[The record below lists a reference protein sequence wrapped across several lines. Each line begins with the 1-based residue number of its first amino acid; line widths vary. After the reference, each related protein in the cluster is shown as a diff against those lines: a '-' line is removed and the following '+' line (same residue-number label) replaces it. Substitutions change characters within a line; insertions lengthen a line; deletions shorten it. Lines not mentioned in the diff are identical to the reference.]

1 MIRTSSRHALVM
13 LALSSLVA
21 CTESQ
26 LSTAAKTPTILQPVV
41 GQDGTFTVNGVVQL
55 NEYTAL
61 AANAAVN
68 ATSLTVADATQLDSA
83 TFGPL
88 AAGDLLMIYQA
99 QGAALDGTDS
109 AAWGTVT
116 ALNGAGLHE
125 TIEVA
130 SVAGNV
136 ITLGNGCVGL
146 RNAYSAAG
154 RTQVVRVPQF
164 TALTVSMT
172 GTVTALPW
180 DGTRGGIVAL
190 HVRDTLTLQGTID
203 VAGLGFRGGQ
213 TDNTPFTGS
222 ASTDVAGFRASAAN
236 LGGEKG
242 EGIGGFQAAYD
253 GLGGRYGR
261 GAPAN
266 GGGGG
271 NALRAGGG
279 GGANATNTNAWSG
292 QGVMDGTVIGFQAWQ
307 ADPGR
312 TLPTNTGGAAALAN
326 NSGGGRGGYSFS
338 LSNQNAVTTG
348 PGAAAWS
355 GNQRRERGGLG
366 GRPLDPNATS
376 RLFFGG
382 GGGAG
387 DGDQGAAGAGGHG
400 GGLVYLMATS
410 VTGSGALVANGAPG
424 GSTTGSNR
432 DSAGG
437 GGAGGTVLVRA
448 NTLSGL
454 SIAANGGAGG
464 RQLISSGLDE
474 ATGPGGGGSGGF
486 IATQGGTVT
495 RSAAGG
501 PGGITFSNGLT
512 EFPTNGATSGAPGNS
527 TAVVVTIAGTQ
538 VVDVPLCLAPAN
550 LEATITNNATTS
562 VPGTM
567 TTYTVRIRNLGPGA
581 ATGARIINTLPGI
594 LTSPTW
600 TCAGT
605 GGASCP
611 ASGTGSINAL
621 VTIPA
626 NQEVVFTVTATIN
639 PAATGTLVNTVS
651 AFSPPTIN
659 DPVLTNNLATD
670 TDTLAPRSELSMTV
684 TANPSPVDED
694 ANLTWVITVSNGGES
709 TATAVRV
716 TFPLPPETTFVSASG
731 TNWSCS
737 RMGTNVICT
746 RGSLAPGVAEPIAII
761 ANVLL
766 AGGTLSPTVN
776 LTSNVPDPIPG
787 NNDVTVT
794 TTVNPVNDAPVNT
807 VPMGQTI
814 VEDTSLA
821 FSVGTGNPIS
831 VSDVDLGTGEITMTL
846 TATAGTVSVAIVP
859 NVVFQVGDGVDDLTV
874 TFTGRLAPVLAA
886 LATVT
891 YRPLSDFS
899 GTASLRV
906 TSNDNGN
913 SGNGGPRG
921 DDDTISITVTP
932 LNDPPTLGNDTFTV
946 DEDSMTMLNVLAN
959 DSSAPDG
966 METLTIVA
974 VSSAMNGIVSSG
986 GTSLSYRPN
995 ANFFGMDTFTYTVS
1009 DGNGGQATAM
1019 VAVTVQP
1026 VNDPPTAAN
1035 DAFGVVEGSMNTSLD
1050 VLRNDTGAPDVG
1062 ETLVVTS
1069 VTVPMN
1075 GTASVSPGGT
1085 SVRYTPN
1092 AGYNGPDEFSYTV
1105 LDPGGLTATAQV
1117 QMTVGPANDPPVNAV
1132 PMPQTVAEDATLAF
1146 TAPNTFS
1153 VSDPDAVNQ
1162 PIQVALTAMNG
1173 VLNLAP
1179 TSTTPLV
1186 FTVGDGTND
1195 ATMTFSATVPE
1206 INTALATLTFTP
1218 TANFNGM
1225 ASVRLVTNDLGNT
1238 GVGGAQTDSDQVAIT
1253 VTPVNDN
1260 PRAVADPITVAEDS
1274 TNNAIDALGN
1284 DEIAPDTGETL
1295 RITTITQPTN
1305 GMAQLVLGGA
1315 SLSYTPATNFFGTDT
1330 FTYTITDGN
1339 GGTATGTI
1347 TVTVLNQND
1356 PPTAVPDVFSVPQD
1370 SVDNTLDVLANDTSA
1385 PDPMETLSVVVTSP
1399 AANGRITITPNGAL
1413 VRYTPNA
1420 GYIGPDS
1427 FTYTVRDSNNGI
1439 AAAIVSL
1446 NIGADTDRD
1455 GLSDNDELAAGTN
1468 PNDPDSDDDLL
1479 NDGLEVK
1486 VSMTDPLDDDVDD
1499 DGLLDG
1505 NEDVNRNGVREMN
1518 ETDPKVADTDM
1529 DGLLD
1534 GLERGLAMPQGRN
1547 TRLTVF
1553 RADAD
1558 PTTTTNPLRR
1568 DTDNGGDA
1576 DGTEDENANGR
1587 IDGTETNPND
1597 PADDRVDADRDGL
1610 TDNAERSAGLDP
1622 NDGDSDDDGVLD
1634 GADGITDTDGDGRID
1649 AVDPDSDNDGIFD
1662 GTEAGATE
1670 QTLKPRETD
1679 VSKGFFVADADPT
1692 TTTNP
1697 KVADSDGD
1705 GLADGVEDTD
1715 KNGRDD
1721 EGETDASK
1729 ADTDADG
1736 LDDGL
1741 ELRADNRTNPEVAD
1755 SDLDGLADGAEDTNK
1770 NGKVDPGETDPN
1782 VADSDGGGSIDGV
1795 EVMRGSNPL
1804 DKFDDLEAR
1813 GGGGCSQAPVALSL
1827 VGLVL
1832 LLRRRRGASVVA
1844 LLVLAP
1850 LSALAQSAVN
1860 TSIDVQRFK
1869 PGVGSQDFLNLDS
1882 ARVAPHMT
1890 PFGGLFAGYADDP
1903 LVLGTPGGSDAVVRL
1918 VDDLTFFD
1926 FSAGFALKDQFEIAL
1941 GMPMSLARG
1950 QQATSLDPSLGSAI
1964 SGFSAGDL
1972 RVVPKYA
1979 FFPRDRAFQVA
1990 AALPISLPTGNRAA
2004 FRGGGPVMIAPR
2016 AMAELTLPILRL
2028 VANVG
2033 FNFRTAEPR
2042 LLNLR
2047 VGQEFTW
2054 GFGGEFPLFGNQNT
2068 LLLQV
2073 SVTGAVGFANSGVA
2087 GNPVDALAGV
2097 KYRIGDRFA
2106 IELGAG
2112 GGLTRGWG
2120 APRWLVVAG
2129 LSYQHTPLPLPASWT
2144 KKDEPAPVTPE
2155 APKRETDTWA
2165 AAPPAKPVAEPPAA
2179 LKPVVAFV
2187 DADRDGVADADDK
2200 CPAEKETIN
2209 GVQDGDGCADPGEG
2223 KVSLVA
2229 GKLQLRA
2236 KVEFVARKAQPT
2248 PAAES
2253 VLRQLALLL
2262 KANPEKKVRFDVF
2275 VTEMDT
2281 SGANA
2286 SMSTD
2291 RLKSLTD
2298 LLSAEGVSPGR
2309 IKGVAHGMERP
2320 LDPSSVEVGVY

>member
-1 MIRTSSRHALVM
+1 MIGTSFWRVTLAC
-13 LALSSLVA
+13 LALSLAA
-21 CTESQ
+21 CTEAQLERARPERRSQ
-26 LSTAAKTPTILQPVV
+26 PIV

-61 AANAAVN
+61 AANAAAG
-68 ATSLTVADATQLDSA
+68 ATSITVADATQLNSA

-99 QGAALDGTDS
+99 QGAAIDGSDS
-109 AAWGTVT
+109 AAFGTVT

-130 SVAGNV
+130 SVSGNT
-136 ITLGNGCVGL
+136 ITLGNGCLGL

-164 TALTVSMT
+164 TSLTVSMT

-213 TDNTPFTGS
+213 TDGDAFPTPG
-222 ASTDVAGFRASAAN
+222 TDVGGFRAAAGSQ
-236 LGGEKG
+236 GGEKG
-242 EGIGGFQAAYD
+242 EGIAGFQAAYD
-253 GLGGRYGR
+253 GVGGRYGR

-266 GGGGG
+266 AGGGG
-271 NALRAGGG
+271 NAFRAGGG
-279 GGANATNTNAWSG
+279 GGANASNTNLWSG

-312 TLPTNTGGAAALAN
+312 TLPTNTGGSAALAN

-338 LSNQNAVTTG
+338 SSNQNAVATG
-348 PGAAAWS
+348 PGAGAWG
-355 GNQRRERGGLG
+355 GNLRRERGGLG
-366 GRPLDPNATS
+366 GRPLDPSATG

-387 DGDQGAAGAGGHG
+387 DGSQGEAGRGGAGG
-400 GGLVYLMATS
+400 GLIYLMATTVS
-410 VTGSGALVANGAPG
+410 GAGALVANGAPG
-424 GSTTGSNR
+424 GNTTGTHR

-448 NTLSGL
+448 TTLSGL
-454 SIAANGGAGG
+454 SIAANGGEGG
-464 RQLISSGLDE
+464 SQLISSGLDE

-501 PGGITFSNGLT
+501 PGGTTTSNGLT
-512 EFPTNGATSGAPGNS
+512 EFPTNGATRGASGNP
-527 TAVVVTIAGTQ
+527 TAVVSTVVGTQ
-538 VVDVPLCLAPAN
+538 VVDVPLCLEPAN
-550 LEATITNNATTS
+550 LEASISNGVTTS
-562 VPGTM
+562 VPGTT

-581 ATGARIINTLPGI
+581 ATGARVINTLPGI
-594 LTSPTW
+594 LTGAAW

-605 GGASCP
+605 GAATCP

-621 VTIPA
+621 VTVPA
-626 NQEVVFTVTATIN
+626 NQEVTFTVTATIN

-651 AFSPPTIN
+651 VFSPPIIN
-659 DPVLTNNLATD
+659 DPNLLNNLATD
-670 TDTLAPRSELSMTV
+670 TDVLSPRSDLSLAV

-694 ANLTWVITVSNGGES
+694 ANLTWTLTVTNLGES
-709 TATAVRV
+709 TATTVRV
-716 TFPLPPETTFVSASG
+716 TFPLPAETTFVSAAG

-737 RMGTNVICT
+737 RMATTVTCS
-746 RGSLAPGVAEPIAII
+746 RGSLAPGVAEPITIV

-766 AGGTLSPTVN
+766 AGGTLAPLVAV
-776 LTSNVPDPIPG
+776 TSAVPDPVTG
-787 NNDVTVT
+787 NNEVMVS
-794 TTVNPVNDAPVNT
+794 TTVNPVNDPPVNT
-807 VPMGQTI
+807 VPTTQTI
-814 VEDTSLA
+814 LEDSALV

-831 VSDVDLGTGEITMTL
+831 VSDVDLGTGTITMTL
-846 TATAGTVSVAIVP
+846 TATAGTVSVAVVP
-859 NVVFQVGDGVDDLTV
+859 NVTFLTGDGTDDITV
-874 TFTGRLAPVLAA
+874 SFTGRLAPVLAA

-891 YRPLSDFS
+891 FRPLADFN
-899 GTASLRV
+899 GTANLRV
-906 TSNDNGN
+906 LSEDNGN
-913 SGNGGPRG
+913 TGNGGPRG
-921 DDDTISITVTP
+921 DDDTISIVVTP
-932 LNDPPTLGNDTFTV
+932 VNDPPTLGNDTFGV
-946 DEDSMTMLNVLAN
+946 DEDSMTMLEVLLN

-966 METLTIVA
+966 PETLTIVA
-974 VSSAMNGIVSSG
+974 VGSAMNGIVSGG
-986 GTSLSYRPN
+986 GTTLTYRPN
-995 ANFFGMDTFTYTVS
+995 ANFFGNDTFTYTVS
-1009 DGNGGQATAM
+1009 DGNGGQATAT
-1019 VAVTVQP
+1019 VTMLVRP
-1026 VNDPPTAAN
+1026 VNDPPTAMN
-1035 DAFGVVEGSMNTSLD
+1035 DSFGVVEGSMNNALN
-1050 VLRNDTGAPDVG
+1050 VLQNDTGAPDVG
-1062 ETLVVTS
+1062 ETLTVSAVT
-1069 VTVPMN
+1069 TPMN
-1075 GTASVSPGGT
+1075 GTATVAPGGAT
-1085 SVRYTPN
+1085 VRYTPN
-1092 AGYNGPDEFSYTV
+1092 AGYNGPDSFSYTV
-1105 LDPGGLTATAQV
+1105 VDPGGLTATAQV
-1117 QMTVGPANDPPVNAV
+1117 QVTVGPANDPPVNAV
-1132 PMPQTVAEDATLAF
+1132 PMAQTVAEDATLAF
-1146 TAPNTFS
+1146 TAPNLFA
-1153 VSDPDAVNQ
+1153 VSDPDAASQ
-1162 PIQVALTAMNG
+1162 PIQVALTATNG
-1173 VLNLAP
+1173 LLNLAP
-1179 TSTTPLV
+1179 ASTTTLV

-1195 ATMTFSATVPE
+1195 ATMTFSATVAE

-1218 TANFNGM
+1218 TPNFNGM
-1225 ASVRLVTNDLGNT
+1225 ATVRLVTNDLGNT
-1238 GVGGAQTDSDQVAIT
+1238 GVGGAQTDSDQTVVT
-1253 VTPVNDN
+1253 VTPVND
-1260 PRAVADPITVAEDS
+1260 PPSAVADAITVAEDS
-1274 TNNAIDALGN
+1274 TNNAIDALAN
-1284 DEIAPDTGETL
+1284 DSIAPDTGETL
-1295 RITTITQPTN
+1295 RITSITQPTN
-1305 GMAQLVLGGA
+1305 GMAQLVMGGA
-1315 SLSYTPATNFFGTDT
+1315 SLTYTPATDFFGTDT
-1330 FTYTITDGN
+1330 FSYSITDGN
-1339 GGTATGTI
+1339 GGTATATI

-1370 SVDNTLDVLANDTSA
+1370 SVDNALDVLANDTSA

-1399 AANGRITITPNGAL
+1399 AANGRVSITPNGAL

-1439 AAAIVSL
+1439 AAAIVS
-1446 NIGADTDRD
+1446 ITVGADTDRD
-1455 GLSDNDELAAGTN
+1455 GLSDNDELVAGTN

-1553 RADAD
+1553 RPDAD

-1568 DTDNGGDA
+1568 DTDNGGDS

-1587 IDGTETNPND
+1587 IDANETNPND

-1634 GADGITDTDGDGRID
+1634 GADGVTDTDGDGRID
-1649 AVDPDSDNDGIFD
+1649 AVDPDSDNDGLFD
-1662 GTEAGATE
+1662 GTEAGATD

-1679 VSKGFFVADADPT
+1679 VSKGFFVADADPN

-1705 GLADGVEDTD
+1705 GLTDGAEDVN

-1729 ADTDADG
+1729 ADTDGDA

-1741 ELRADNRTNPEVAD
+1741 ELRADNKTNPEVAD
-1755 SDLDGLADGAEDTNK
+1755 SDGDGLADGTEDSNR
-1770 NGKVDPGETDPN
+1770 NGRVNDGETDPN
-1782 VADSDGGGSIDGV
+1782 VADSDGGGTNDGT
-1795 EVMRGSNPL
+1795 EVMRGTNPL
-1804 DKFDDLEAR
+1804 DKFDDLEVR
-1813 GGGGCSQAPVALSL
+1813 GGGGCSQAPTGLL
-1827 VGLVL
+1827 VLGLVAVL
-1832 LLRRRRGASVVA
+1832 ARRRRVTGALVA
-1844 LLVLAP
+1844 LALVP
-1850 LSALAQSAVN
+1850 LSARAQSAVN

-1890 PFGGLFAGYADDP
+1890 PFGGLFIGYADDP

-1918 VDDLTFFD
+1918 VDSLTFFD
-1926 FSAGFALKDQFEIAL
+1926 VSAGFALKDQFEIAL
-1941 GMPMSLARG
+1941 GMPMSLAAS
-1950 QQATSLDPSLGSAI
+1950 QQATSLDPALGGAI
-1964 SGFSAGDL
+1964 AGFSAGDL

-1990 AALPISLPTGNRAA
+1990 ATLPISLPTGNRAA
-2004 FRGGGPVMIAPR
+2004 FRGGGPVMISPR

-2033 FNFRTAEPR
+2033 FNFRTSEPR

-2112 GGLTRGWG
+2112 GGLTRGWA

-2144 KKDEPAPVTPE
+2144 KTEE
-2155 APKRETDTWA
+2155 APKSEPTPARETDTWA
-2165 AAPPAKPVAEPPAA
+2165 VAKTEPAAKPVDAA
-2179 LKPVVAFV
+2179 PVKPVVAFL

-2200 CPAEKETIN
+2200 CPAERETIN
-2209 GVQDGDGCADPGEG
+2209 GVQDGDGCPDAGEG
-2223 KVSLVA
+2223 KVSLVG

-2236 KVEFVARKAQPT
+2236 KLDFLPKKAQPT
-2248 PAAES
+2248 PATEG
-2253 VLRQLALLL
+2253 VVRQLALLL

-2281 SGANA
+2281 SNANA
-2286 SMSTD
+2286 VMSTE
-2291 RLKSLTD
+2291 RLEALTR
-2298 LLSAEGVSPGR
+2298 LLVGEGVAGGR

-2320 LDPSSVEVGVY
+2320 LEGSSVEVAVY